1 MNIRHVSRT
10 RILIISGLIALIGA
24 ALVGI
29 RTPRM
34 QRALVHADVNAPRPT
49 RVVYPDVNGGDS
61 TSARNTS
68 AAPKPLQATVSAQS
82 QPSAPGA
89 QAVVA
94 ARNMPTGPSVPATP
108 ASAAPPP
115 SPERAT
121 QAAPAETVERAAVAE
136 APDLQLLDINTASSD
151 ELDRLAGW
159 IGKAIVRGRPY
170 QSIDD
175 LVSKRV
181 LNRGTFGQI
190 KDRITVR

>member
-1 MNIRHVSRT
+1 MIARHIRAG
-10 RILIISGLIALIGA
+10 ILAISGLVILIGA

-29 RTPRM
+29 KTPHM
-34 QRALVHADVNAPRPT
+34 QRTLINDTINAPHPT
-49 RVVYPDVNGGDS
+49 RVIYPNVYGGDS
-61 TSARNTS
+61 TSAQNTP
-68 AAPKPLQATVSAQS
+68 AAPKPSQATVSAQP
-82 QPSAPGA
+82 QPSASGA
-89 QAVVA
+89 QAVIA
-94 ARNMPTGPSVPATP
+94 ARNMPTGPSAPAAP
-108 ASAAPPP
+108 ASAAPPS
-115 SPERAT
+115 SPGRVA

-151 ELDRLAGW
+151 ELDRLAGR

-190 KDRITVR
+190 KGRITVR

>member
-1 MNIRHVSRT
+1 MTARHIRAG
-10 RILIISGLIALIGA
+10 ILAISGLVALIGA

-29 RTPRM
+29 KTSQM
-34 QRALVHADVNAPRPT
+34 QRTLANDTTNAPRPT
-49 RVVYPDVNGGDS
+49 RVIYPNVYGGDS
-61 TSARNTS
+61 TSAQNTS
-68 AAPKPLQATVSAQS
+68 AAPKPSQATVSSQS
-82 QPSAPGA
+82 QPLAPGA
-89 QAVVA
+89 QVVVA
-94 ARNMPTGPSVPATP
+94 ARTMPTGPSPPVAP

-115 SPERAT
+115 SPERVA

-136 APDLQLLDINTASSD
+136 APGPQLLDINTASSD
-151 ELDRLAGW
+151 ELDRLAGR

>member
-1 MNIRHVSRT
+1 MTIRHVLAGVLT
-10 RILIISGLIALIGA
+10 VSGLTLIGV
-24 ALVGI
+24 ALVDI
-29 RTPRM
+29 KTSRI
-34 QRALVHADVNAPRPT
+34 QRVLVGGDANTSRPA
-49 RVVYPDVNGGDS
+49 RVIYPDVNGGDS

-68 AAPKPLQATVSAQS
+68 AAPKPSQATVSAQA

-89 QAVVA
+89 QAIVA
-94 ARNMPTGPSVPATP
+94 ARNMPTGPSASTAPAN
-108 ASAAPPP
+108 AAPPP
-115 SPERAT
+115 SPERVA
-121 QAAPAETVERAAVAE
+121 QAAPAETVERAGVVE

-151 ELDRLAGW
+151 ELDRLAGR

>member
-1 MNIRHVSRT
+1 MSIRHVTRT

-68 AAPKPLQATVSAQS
+68 AASKPLQTTVPAQT
-82 QPSAPGA
+82 QRSAPGA
-89 QAVVA
+89 QAIVA
-94 ARNMPTGPSVPATP
+94 ARNMPTGRSASTVPANAAPSPSSEHVAQATP
-108 ASAAPPP
+108 AG
-115 SPERAT
+115 
-121 QAAPAETVERAAVAE
+121 TVERAAVAE
-136 APDLQLLDINTASSD
+136 APNLELLDINTASSD
-151 ELDRLAGW
+151 ELDGLAGR

>member
-1 MNIRHVSRT
+1 MTTRHIRAGV
-10 RILIISGLIALIGA
+10 LAISGLVILIGA

-29 RTPRM
+29 KTPHM
-34 QRALVHADVNAPRPT
+34 QRTLINDTINAPHPT
-49 RVVYPDVNGGDS
+49 RVIYPNVYGGDS

-68 AAPKPLQATVSAQS
+68 AAPKPSQTTVSARPQS
-82 QPSAPGA
+82 SAPGT
-89 QAVVA
+89 QAVIA
-94 ARNMPTGPSVPATP
+94 ARTMPTGPSAPVAP

-115 SPERAT
+115 SSERVA

-136 APDLQLLDINTASSD
+136 APGTQLLDINTASSD
-151 ELDRLAGW
+151 ELDRLAGR

>member
-1 MNIRHVSRT
+1 MTARHIRAG
-10 RILIISGLIALIGA
+10 ILVVSGLVTLTGA
-24 ALVGI
+24 TLVGI
-29 RTPRM
+29 KTPWM
-34 QRALVHADVNAPRPT
+34 PRASVDSDVNAPRPT
-49 RVVYPDVNGGDS
+49 RVIYPNVYGGNS
-61 TSARNTS
+61 TSAQNTS
-68 AAPKPLQATVSAQS
+68 AAPKPSQATVSAPS

-94 ARNMPTGPSVPATP
+94 ARNMPTGLSTPTAP
-108 ASAAPPP
+108 ASGAPPP
-115 SPERAT
+115 SPERVAQAT
-121 QAAPAETVERAAVAE
+121 PAETVERAAVAE
-136 APDLQLLDINTASSD
+136 APGPQLVDINTASSD
-151 ELDRLAGW
+151 ELDRLAGR

>member
-1 MNIRHVSRT
+1 MTARHIRAG
-10 RILIISGLIALIGA
+10 ILAASGLVTLIGA

-29 RTPRM
+29 KTPQM
-34 QRALVHADVNAPRPT
+34 QRTLVNDTINAPHPT
-49 RVVYPDVNGGDS
+49 RVIYPNVYGGDS

-68 AAPKPLQATVSAQS
+68 AASKPSRATVSAQS

-94 ARNMPTGPSVPATP
+94 ARNMPTGLSTPTAP
-108 ASAAPPP
+108 ASGAPPP
-115 SPERAT
+115 SPERVA

-136 APDLQLLDINTASSD
+136 APGPQLLDINTASSD
-151 ELDRLAGW
+151 ELDRLAGR

>member
-1 MNIRHVSRT
+1 MTTRHIRAGV
-10 RILIISGLIALIGA
+10 LAISGLVALIGT

-29 RTPRM
+29 KTPHM
-34 QRALVHADVNAPRPT
+34 QHTLVNDTTNAPHPT
-49 RVVYPDVNGGDS
+49 RVIYPNVYGGDS
-61 TSARNTS
+61 TSAQTTS
-68 AAPKPLQATVSAQS
+68 AAPKPSQATVSAQS

-94 ARNMPTGPSVPATP
+94 ARNMPTGPSTPTAP

-115 SPERAT
+115 SPERVA

-136 APDLQLLDINTASSD
+136 APGPQLLDINTASSD
-151 ELDRLAGW
+151 ELDRLAGR

>member
-1 MNIRHVSRT
+1 MPH
-10 RILIISGLIALIGA
+10 
-24 ALVGI
+24 ALVNGDVN
-29 RTPRM
+29 TPR
-34 QRALVHADVNAPRPT
+34 QT
-49 RVVYPDVNGGDS
+49 RVIYPNVYGGDS

-115 SPERAT
+115 SPERVT

-151 ELDRLAGW
+151 ELDRLAGR

>member
-1 MNIRHVSRT
+1 MTARHIRAG
-10 RILIISGLIALIGA
+10 ILAISGLVALIGA
-24 ALVGI
+24 TLVGI
-29 RTPRM
+29 KAPQM
-34 QRALVHADVNAPRPT
+34 QRTMIDDTINAPHPT
-49 RVVYPDVNGGDS
+49 RVIYPNVYGGDS
-61 TSARNTS
+61 TSARTTS
-68 AAPKPLQATVSAQS
+68 TAPKPSQATVSAQS

-94 ARNMPTGPSVPATP
+94 ARNMSTGPSTPTAP

-115 SPERAT
+115 SPERVA

-136 APDLQLLDINTASSD
+136 APGPQLLDINTASSD
-151 ELDRLAGW
+151 ELDRLAGR

>member
-1 MNIRHVSRT
+1 MSIRHVTRT
-10 RILIISGLIALIGA
+10 RILIVSGLIALIGA
-24 ALVGI
+24 ALLGI

-34 QRALVHADVNAPRPT
+34 QRALVDADVNAPRSA
-49 RVVYPDVNGGDS
+49 RVIYPDVNGGDS

-68 AAPKPLQATVSAQS
+68 AAPKPLQATVSAQA
-82 QPSAPGA
+82 QRSAPGT
-89 QAVVA
+89 QAIVA
-94 ARNMPTGPSVPATP
+94 ARNMPTGPSALTAPAN
-108 ASAAPPP
+108 AAPPP
-115 SPERAT
+115 SSERVAQAT
-121 QAAPAETVERAAVAE
+121 PAETVERAAVAE
-136 APDLQLLDINTASSD
+136 APDPQLLDINTASSD
-151 ELDRLAGW
+151 ELDRLAGR